1 MKKKARVK
9 QQRAARALLA
19 QRYVIGFALALGAGF
34 ATAADEPDQT
44 SFEGPE
50 DAGKNWVEFGAG
62 GYFTS
67 GNQSQAEQN
76 HRHADG
82 VFGGISDLHFEKEI
96 AKATTF
102 SLDGRGIVDE
112 HDYSFGL
119 KLKKEEAYYLKLGF
133 ENFRTW
139 SNGDGGYYPAA
150 GQYYPLPGDALAL
163 DRGMFTLEGG
173 LMLKNWPGLRF
184 KYSHLYRDGE
194 KGSTIWGQ
202 SHPGLINPSAGVVPT
217 VQDIDESRHIFEVD
231 LTHRIKAVDFGVGAV
246 YEFGTL
252 ESQRRIS
259 QYPGE
264 GAAAGE
270 RKITDRE
277 STDYDLFNAH
287 GFAETWLNKNLF
299 FSAGYMFSD
308 LQNDTTGSRVWGDDF
323 SFIFVP
329 DPGNGQGY
337 TNLLGNARKQ
347 DHVANMNLMAK
358 LGTHW
363 TLTPSVR
370 MQRQDWDANSAA
382 DSTSGVNTFGTT
394 FSAADADAID
404 VRERLDLRYTGV
416 TNFVFTARGEWTE
429 GQGNLTENGGLFNG
443 GTPGTPI
450 QRETDETRWFQ
461 KYGLNAKWYA
471 SRRIS
476 VDVGGYY
483 KVHSYDYDHT
493 IDNTPNDSVANR
505 YPAYL
510 TLQDVTTQD
519 GNVRVTWRPRS
530 NLTLVGRYEYQL
542 STIDTGPDPISGLSQ
557 TESAQMTSHIVALN
571 ASWAPMARLYL
582 QGGVSYVDSGLE
594 TPASDY
600 TAAVL
605 EAQNNYW
612 SFNLNA
618 GFVLDDKTDLNLGYT
633 YYLADNYTD
642 NTPIG
647 VPYGSG
653 AEEHGVSAMLV
664 RRITKNIRAS
674 LRYSYYHYTD
684 DSAGG
689 WRDYDAHGVYTRLQY
704 RF

>member
-19 QRYVIGFALALGAGF
+19 QRYAVGFALALGAGF
-34 ATAADEPDQT
+34 AAAAEADPT

-50 DAGKNWVEFGAG
+50 DAGKNWIEFGAG
-62 GYFTS
+62 GFFTS

-119 KLKKEEAYYLKLGF
+119 KLKKEETYFLKLNF
-133 ENFRTW
+133 ENYRTW

-150 GQYYPLPGDALAL
+150 GAYYPLAGDALAL
-163 DRGMFTLEGG
+163 DRGIFSLEGG
-173 LMLKNWPGLRF
+173 LTLKNLPGLRF
-184 KYSHLYRDGE
+184 KYSHLYREGE
-194 KGSTIWGQ
+194 KGSTIWGTTQ
-202 SHPGLINPSAGVVPT
+202 PVLNQTAGVLPT
-217 VQDIDESRHIFEVD
+217 IQDVDESRHIFELD
-231 LTHRIKAVDFGVGAV
+231 LTHRIKAVDLGVGAV

-252 ESQRRIS
+252 DNQRGMSQF
-259 QYPGE
+259 PGD
-264 GAAAGE
+264 
-270 RKITDRE
+270 RKITNTE
-277 STDYDLFNAH
+277 GTDYDLFNAH

-299 FSAGYMFSD
+299 FSAGYMYSD

-323 SFIFVP
+323 GVVFVP
-329 DPGNGQGY
+329 DPANGQGY
-337 TNLLGNARKQ
+337 TNLLSTARKQ
-347 DHVANMNLMAK
+347 DHVANANLMAK
-358 LGTHW
+358 LGQHW

-370 MQRQDWDANSAA
+370 VQRQDWDGNSAA
-382 DSTSGVNTFGTT
+382 DSTYGATSFGST
-394 FSAADADAID
+394 FSGADADAID
-404 VRERLDLRYTGV
+404 VRERLDLRYTGF
-416 TNFVFTARGEWTE
+416 TNFVLSAQGEWTE
-429 GQGNLTENGGLFNG
+429 GQGNTTENGGIFNAINA
-443 GTPGTPI
+443 PGTPI
-450 QRETDETRWFQ
+450 QRETEETRWFQ

-471 SRRIS
+471 SRRLS
-476 VDVGGYY
+476 LDVGGYY
-483 KVHSYDYDHT
+483 KLHSYDYDHT
-493 IDNTPNDSVANR
+493 LDSTPNNAVANR

-510 TLQDVTTQD
+510 TVQDLATQD
-519 GNVRVTWRPRS
+519 GNVRVTWRPRG

-542 STIDTGPDPISGLSQ
+542 STINTTPDAISGLGDA
-557 TESAQMTSHIVALN
+557 ESARMASHIVALN
-571 ASWAPMARLYL
+571 ASWAPIARLYL
-582 QGGVSYVDSGLE
+582 QAGVNYVDSALE

-612 SFNLNA
+612 SVNLNS
-618 GFVLDDKTDLNLGYT
+618 GIVLDDKTDLNLGYT

-642 NTPIG
+642 NTPVG

-653 AEEHGVSAMLV
+653 AEEHAISATLL

-674 LRYSYYHYTD
+674 LRYSYYYYTD

-689 WRDYDAHGVYTRLQY
+689 FRDYDAHGVYTGLQY